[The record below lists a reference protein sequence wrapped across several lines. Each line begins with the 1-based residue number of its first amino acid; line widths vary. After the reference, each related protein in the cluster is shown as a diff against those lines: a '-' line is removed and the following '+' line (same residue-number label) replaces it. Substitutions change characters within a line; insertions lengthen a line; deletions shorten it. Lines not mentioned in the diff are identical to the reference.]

1 MTILIIKTNKELL
14 HDLEFVKPIEE
25 ILKKQNSKF
34 KTIHYKKLKKHH
46 LAFAKKIIITGT
58 SLHDDFFLKDIERF
72 NWIKNSKKPIL
83 GICSGMQIIS
93 LVFNS
98 IIKQKTE
105 IGFYSENFT
114 KEFLG
119 LIGKNEVYHL
129 HNNYAITPYEFEDF
143 VISEIPQAI
152 KHKTKNIYGILF
164 HPEVRNEKL
173 VIEFS
178 K

>member
-1 MTILIIKTNKELL
+1 MILIIKTNTESL

-25 ILKKQNSKF
+25 ILKKQKIKF
-34 KTIHYKKLKKHH
+34 KTIHYEKLKKHN

-58 SLHDDFFLKDIERF
+58 SLQDDKFLEDIEKF
-72 NWIKNSKKPIL
+72 SWIKNFRKPVL

-93 LVFNS
+93 LAFAS
-98 IIKQKTE
+98 EIRQKTE
-105 IGFYSENFT
+105 IGFYSENFI
-114 KEFLG
+114 KEFLDMS
-119 LIGKNEVYHL
+119 GKKEVYHL

-143 VISEIPQAI
+143 SDSEIPQAI

-173 VIEFS
+173 IIEFS